1 MRHSDS
7 ASRREAEDA
16 EHRLEGGQP
25 RERLLDAA
33 AELIGRGTYATTTVA
48 QISRRAR
55 VSSATFYTLFRDKEQ
70 CLLAAHRRAA
80 EALLERIGGQGAVDQ
95 ERGGARGGALAAIVE
110 LARSEPDVLS
120 LLFDEVTLAT
130 RSGLQARDA
139 LISEIETSIERERAA
154 ALQGSAPELPARV
167 VLGAALRLLVRRARD
182 PQASLGELRDGL
194 DGWLRY
200 YERSGEPLWQTLTPV
215 PELKAGPATIVTLS
229 APQRPGRGRSNRSRE
244 QSAANQRER
253 ILHATAAVC
262 TEQGYAAT
270 SVADVVAAAGVA
282 REVFYTHFR
291 DKQDAFMTAYEIG
304 FQGLMSATVAAFFTS
319 APWPERVWSALRAYT
334 DFMANYPTFAY
345 LGMVESHAVSQE
357 LIDLVDERVMAFT
370 LFLEEGQ
377 RPPYRTEPL
386 PDVVPEA
393 IAMAIYEVT
402 SHMLRHGQGK
412 EIPGLVPLIAY
423 VVLSPYLGA
432 TEATRFV
439 EDRLRADTA
448 LHK

>member
-1 MRHSDS
+1 MRRSDS
-7 ASRREAEDA
+7 APSHEAEEAGRPLD
-16 EHRLEGGQP
+16 RDQP
-25 RERLLDAA
+25 RERLIDAA

-70 CLLAAHRRAA
+70 CFLAAHRQAA
-80 EALLERIGGQGAVDQ
+80 AALLEQIGAHDTAEQDEIGT
-95 ERGGARGGALAAIVE
+95 RSGALEAIVE
-110 LARSEPDVLS
+110 LAAREPDELS

-139 LISEIETSIERERAA
+139 LISEIELLIEREYASSQR
-154 ALQGSAPELPARV
+154 GSAPDLPARV

-182 PQASLGELRDGL
+182 PRTSVDELRDGL
-194 DGWLRY
+194 DAWLRC
-200 YERSGEPLWQTLTPV
+200 YEHSGEARRQTLTPAAGV
-215 PELKAGPATIVTLS
+215 TAGPATILALS
-229 APQRPGRGRSNRSRE
+229 PPQRPGRGRSNRSRE

-262 TEQGYAAT
+262 AEQGYAAT
-270 SVADVVAAAGVA
+270 SVADIVAAAGVA

-291 DKQDAFMTAYEIG
+291 DKQDAFMAAYEIG

-345 LGMVESHAVSQE
+345 LGMVESHTVSQE
-357 LIDLVDERVMAFT
+357 LIELVDERVMAFT
-370 LFLEEGQ
+370 VFLEEGL

-402 SHMLRHGQGK
+402 SHMLRHGRNE
-412 EIPGLVPLIAY
+412 EIPGLVSLIAF

-432 TEATRFV
+432 SEAARFV
-439 EDRLRADTA
+439 EDQSGRS
-448 LHK
+448 